1 MTGAYTNSDVPR
13 GLIRKRTCEAPGR
26 GERRGSVPHYQTDG
40 PPNTLKFDEERY
52 GVVVVFKDTKNLHT
66 EDLSEKHSG

>member
-1 MTGAYTNSDVPR
+1 MFHGDLLGSGPARHQEEGKGGA
-13 GLIRKRTCEAPGR
+13 
-26 GERRGSVPHYQTDG
+26 SVPHYQTDG